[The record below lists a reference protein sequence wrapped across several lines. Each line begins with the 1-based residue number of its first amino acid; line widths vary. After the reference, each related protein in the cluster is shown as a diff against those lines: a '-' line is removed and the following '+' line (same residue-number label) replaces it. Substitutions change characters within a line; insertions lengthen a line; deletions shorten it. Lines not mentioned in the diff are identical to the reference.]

1 MLSHQIEKIQGE
13 RDSFRS
19 ILNHREAAMEDLF
32 RSKMEVCLSV
42 CLSVCVCMRY
52 VHVRCVYVSV
62 CLCACWAPYDDILH
76 VPACYRVVTELKCM
90 YVSAVYAL
98 GYLLSSSLSHLLH

>member
-19 ILNHREAAMEDLF
+19 LLNHREAAMEDLF

-42 CLSVCVCMRY
+42 CVCVCLSVSLCLY
-52 VHVRCVYVSV
+52 EVCTCEVCVCVSV
-62 CLCACWAPYDDILH
+62 
-76 VPACYRVVTELKCM
+76 RM
-90 YVSAVYAL
+90 L
-98 GYLLSSSLSHLLH
+98 GSI

>member
-42 CLSVCVCMRY
+42 CMYVCLCLYEVCTCEVCVC
-52 VHVRCVYVSV
+52 VCVSV
-62 CLCACWAPYDDILH
+62 
-76 VPACYRVVTELKCM
+76 RM
-90 YVSAVYAL
+90 L
-98 GYLLSSSLSHLLH
+98 GTV